1 MAFWAVLFAILAIIM
16 ITITIFQH
24 IHGANIVWPSL
35 ATILLIMF
43 AVVCTTSYFGRTA
56 DNTPVTS
63 AKHAAKSSSTD
74 TDDEEADASSDDSSA
89 SSSSDADTSKS
100 SSSQTST
107 SSSAASSST
116 ASSATKTAS
125 TSSSSYSAA
134 ASSTTAASSNNRATN
149 GRGVTN
155 NQQSG
160 GGRHYAYKP
169 VPQTG
174 ANEIVYVSAN
184 IPGRYHKDPNC
195 PGLKRY
201 GAVQSMTLAQAQA
214 RGYRAFCAI
223 ERYGE

>member
-1 MAFWAVLFAILAIIM
+1 MAFWAILFAILAITM
-16 ITITIFQH
+16 VAVTIFQH
-24 IHGANIVWPSL
+24 IHGAKIVWPSV

-43 AVVCTTSYFGRTA
+43 AVVCTTSYYGRTA
-56 DNTPVTS
+56 DNAPVTS
-63 AKHAAKSSSTD
+63 AKHVAKSSNTD
-74 TDDEEADASSDDSSA
+74 TDDEEADASSDDTSSSSA
-89 SSSSDADTSKS
+89 SADNT

-107 SSSAASSST
+107 SSSATSSST
-116 ASSATKTAS
+116 ASSSTKTAS
-125 TSSSSYSAA
+125 ASSSSKAAATSSTPA
-134 ASSTTAASSNNRATN
+134 ASSSSHTTT

-184 IPGRYHKDPNC
+184 VPGRYHKNPNC